1 VLSLGAKP
9 RGLKPGYNI
18 LILFPK
24 DMCILFYP
32 KFLARGK
39 RAKGMHVSGN
49 ACISQGD
56 KCQPWCMQI

>member
-9 RGLKPGYNI
+9 RGLKPGSNI

-32 KFLARGK
+32 KFLARENVQ
-39 RAKGMHVSGN
+39 KGCMLWERMHFPG
-49 ACISQGD
+49 
-56 KCQPWCMQI
+56 